1 MQSASLSAR
10 PFPSRPATSGTT
22 STSTWMPAATNS
34 NASRRKGSEP
44 HQRRSTPP
52 GTRTAQ
58 PFICLPS
65 ATASLDGGR
74 REPPCLLTLLMPL
87 MLSTSRSWTV
97 TSTPALVSEGAERRG
112 TAGGVSSKGVGLRK
126 KVLFLFRGFL
136 FLGGKR
142 ASFLDFPT
150 LVHLV
155 SVLTCKLSLSHPA
168 NPTWNSGMVR
178 ISFKKPHRRQKKKK
192 KKEIVQKKKRSKL
205 LNPKLTVHPKNQ
217 TGIGL
222 LNIALKQ
229 PLPTEL
235 SALFMCNILQRRQH
249 VHFAGQA
256 SAYDHLQP
264 PFSHSFGFYR
274 EKKKKSTVFSS

>member
-1 MQSASLSAR
+1 MFPPKVSA
-10 PFPSRPATSGTT
+10 FV
-22 STSTWMPAATNS
+22 
-34 NASRRKGSEP
+34 RRCCSC
-44 HQRRSTPP
+44 
-52 GTRTAQ
+52 
-58 PFICLPS
+58 F
-65 ATASLDGGR
+65 
-74 REPPCLLTLLMPL
+74 
-87 MLSTSRSWTV
+87 V
-97 TSTPALVSEGAERRG
+97 VS
-112 TAGGVSSKGVGLRK
+112 
-126 KVLFLFRGFL
+126 FFW
-136 FLGGKR
+136 GGKR

-168 NPTWNSGMVR
+168 NPTWKSGMVR

-274 EKKKKSTVFSS
+274 EKKKNLLSSHLECRLPCISWFAYFRL